1 MAEIDDVVARLRAMV
16 DERRRRGEYPEG
28 LEHDLDQHFRRIVAY
43 RTSTEVGDL
52 EAQLAELDRRA
63 RFTVQRIEL
72 GSRAPGGEKIHRLV
86 ARVVGR
92 QTEGV
97 LAQLREFSDGVRD
110 VLRTIAAVAQSPHGH
125 VHSDLVG
132 QLDAIL
138 ERLAA
143 YERGPVDSPAVVA
156 DLRRRVEELESW
168 APSHFRPWFD
178 SSAFVDQFVGSRE
191 ELVARY
197 QDLGGLLRGCSPVLD
212 VACGRGE
219 VLEVLGAA
227 EVGARGVDTD
237 TELVEVAQARG
248 LPASVGQG
256 LRELAGAGDAALG
269 GIVALR
275 VLERWS
281 PNEVLSFV
289 SLAADKLRPG
299 GRLVVEARDP
309 QAASDPA
316 HGAPADPTLRNATH
330 PDYLSFLVGRAGFD
344 SCRIDRRPPDFL
356 LVGTR

>member
-1 MAEIDDVVARLRAMV
+1 MV

-28 LEHDLDQHFRRIVAY
+28 LEYDLDQHFRRIVAY
-43 RTSTEVGDL
+43 RTSAEVGDL
-52 EAQLAELDRRA
+52 EAQLADLDRRA

-110 VLRTIAAVAQSPHGH
+110 VLRSVAGIAQSPHGH

-138 ERLAA
+138 ERLAS
-143 YERGPVDSPAVVA
+143 YERGPVDSPAAVV

-168 APSHFRPWFD
+168 TPSHFRPWFE
-178 SSAFVDQFVGSRE
+178 SSSFVDRFRGRRE
-191 ELVARY
+191 DLVARY
-197 QDLGGLLRGCSPVLD
+197 QELAGLLDGCSPVLD

-219 VLEVLGAA
+219 VLEVLGVT
-227 EVGARGVDTD
+227 EIEARGVDTD
-237 TELVEVAQARG
+237 PELVEVARAHG
-248 LPASVGQG
+248 LPAAVGHG
-256 LRELAGAGDAALG
+256 LRGLAGAGDGSLG
-269 GIVALR
+269 GIVALH
-275 VLERWS
+275 VLGRWS
-281 PNEVLSFV
+281 PNDVLNFV
-289 SLAADKLRPG
+289 SLAAEKLRPG
-299 GRLVVEARDP
+299 GRLLVEAREP

-316 HGAPADPTLRNATH
+316 HPVAADPTLRNPTD
-330 PDYLSFLVGRAGFD
+330 PDYLSFLIGHAGFK
-344 SCRIDRRPPDFL
+344 SCEIDRRPPDFL